1 MTLNSAIPVCSIWMV
16 HGGRHPRAWWV
27 TSRRAR
33 AASRTSVP
41 SDASSSVSNGQVQ
54 RLAIVRS
61 HEDRQDHDSP
71 MGSERVVRKSGSL
84 MRQVYP
90 ADIHG
95 RRHRKRMLPNGV
107 DLEVVKKA
115 ISDEEE
121 KTAQL
126 LAVACNDRSLHRCEL
141 SW

>member
-1 MTLNSAIPVCSIWMV
+1 
-16 HGGRHPRAWWV
+16 
-27 TSRRAR
+27 
-33 AASRTSVP
+33 
-41 SDASSSVSNGQVQ
+41 
-54 RLAIVRS
+54 
-61 HEDRQDHDSP
+61 
-71 MGSERVVRKSGSL
+71 
-84 MRQVYP
+84 
-90 ADIHG
+90 
-95 RRHRKRMLPNGV
+95 MLPNGV